1 MTVIDG
7 DLKTL
12 SLQQL
17 KHCGQHFTRMA
28 RGFIMSAWK
37 ARRTAVLLLTHHGD
51 WSEVAQ
57 GALTHTMQVNVA
69 RRLEYSVKTQIDSSN
84 FGTSQGIAIGSHK
97 ECELWH
103 EDSNGKEF
111 YQLTQN
117 IPGRCYCGATSRA
130 VLCCIAIKRFSHV
143 FT

>member
-17 KHCGQHFTRMA
+17 NHCGQHFTGMA

-37 ARRTAVLLLTHHGD
+37 GRRTAVLLLTHHGD

-69 RRLEYSVKTQIDSSN
+69 RRREYSVKTQIDSSN

-117 IPGRCYCGATSRA
+117 ISSPCPPPTSTA
-130 VLCCIAIKRFSHV
+130 MGQCVCSSL
-143 FT
+143 

>member
-1 MTVIDG
+1 MIVDNI
-7 DLKTL
+7 LLEWREAL
-12 SLQQL
+12 SCLHGRADAL
-17 KHCGQHFTRMA
+17 H
-28 RGFIMSAWK
+28 
-37 ARRTAVLLLTHHGD
+37 RTAVLLLTHHGD

-69 RRLEYSVKTQIDSSN
+69 RRLEHNVKTKTDSSN
-84 FGTSQGIAIGSHK
+84 LGTSQGIAIGSYK